1 MLHALL
7 HKNKLVGLFSDYLK
21 CKITM
26 EGLISNNF
34 VDKKYIEIKSYFEN
48 SITVGEYKEETE
60 DNSTNIIEEFTDNNT
75 TDTEYNSNNNS
86 KVKQV
91 KNKPTDE
98 EIKKRSELQ
107 NSINELK
114 RKKEKME
121 ESKRI
126 FEVDLDLYNKFKKI
140 KQTSSNFE
148 IPEMFTEKYEL
159 MEALEKE
166 NKLCWENYYELYKP
180 KTLSTG
186 YDKLFN

>member
-26 EGLISNNF
+26 DGLISNNF

-60 DNSTNIIEEFTDNNT
+60 DTDSTNVVEEFTDNNT
-75 TDTEYNSNNNS
+75 TDTDI
-86 KVKQV
+86 KA
-91 KNKPTDE
+91 KPTKPTEE
-98 EIKKRSELQ
+98 EIKKKSEIQ

-114 RKKEKME
+114 RKKEKLE

-140 KQTSSNFE
+140 KENSAIFT

-159 MEALEKE
+159 MEGLEKE

-180 KTLSTG
+180 KNVATG

>member
-34 VDKKYIEIKSYFEN
+34 VDKKFIEIKSYFEN
-48 SITVGEYKEETE
+48 SITTGEYKEETE
-60 DNSTNIIEEFTDNNT
+60 DTNIDSTNVVEEFTDNNT
-75 TDTEYNSNNNS
+75 TDTDNNSNA
-86 KVKQV
+86 KQQ
-91 KNKPTDE
+91 KPTEE
-98 EIKKRSELQ
+98 EIQKRSEIQ

-114 RKKEKME
+114 KKKEKME
-121 ESKRI
+121 ESKRV

-140 KQTSSNFE
+140 KQSNSKFD

-159 MEALEKE
+159 MEGLEKE

-180 KTLSTG
+180 KTIATG

>member
-7 HKNKLVGLFSDYLK
+7 HKYKLVGLFSDYNK

-34 VDKKYIEIKSYFEN
+34 VDKKHIEIKSYYEN
-48 SITVGEYKEETE
+48 SITIGEYKEETDE
-60 DNSTNIIEEFTDNNT
+60 TNDNDSTNVVEEFTDNNT
-75 TDTEYNSNNNS
+75 TDTEE
-86 KVKQV
+86 
-91 KNKPTDE
+91 KNKKPQQKPTED
-98 EIKKRSELQ
+98 EIKKRSEIQ

-114 RKKEKME
+114 KKKEKME

-140 KQTSSNFE
+140 KQTNATFE
-148 IPEMFTEKYEL
+148 IPEMFIEKYEL
-159 MEALEKE
+159 MEGLEKE

-180 KTLSTG
+180 KAIATG